1 MGKFVPSKYQ
11 KDIFNFILNDTRNAV
26 ISAVAGS
33 GKTTTLLKSLE
44 IIPADKSVLFL
55 AFNKS
60 IAKELKER
68 VPENR
73 NIDVKTV
80 HGFGYLTLSR
90 LNNPK
95 IDNGKYRKLLWDSI
109 NFQSGKDETSLDEYE
124 FDKEH
129 LRYIE
134 LMASSVKTES
144 VDIYKFVS
152 DVVSLCNL
160 ARLHL
165 INFDIKP
172 IGVSDLNK
180 LANIHSIS
188 NEDGEST
195 VAWYLAKLGLFYTK
209 SIDYTDMIALPNIM
223 NLQTEIYDFVF
234 IDECQDL
241 NTCQRL
247 LMERAIKPG
256 AGRFIAV
263 GDPKQ
268 AIYAFAGADYE
279 SYQKLKNIPNT
290 IELPLSFTY
299 RTASV
304 IVNLVRHINPII
316 KPHPKNK
323 VGQVYDSFS
332 YKDVQD
338 GDMVLCRNTF
348 PVVSL
353 CIKYLSE
360 GKKSYIIG
368 SDIGSSLTSMIS
380 GCQRKTE
387 EFNMVNVFSRLYHDK
402 EKLIEKVMANHKLSK
417 GEAAD
422 DNQVVTF
429 TEKIQVIEALSNG
442 ITDPNEV
449 IKKID
454 DIFSDNKKTGI
465 CLSTIHKSKGLE
477 SDRVFILHS
486 ELMPSKFAR
495 LPWEMEQERN
505 LEYVAYTRAKTT
517 LGFIDDYD
525 AFKSHKSQSDNLQKV
540 TVSKHIGQP
549 GMKMFFSD
557 LKIIDKRTVDGKYGR
572 TVVYDMMDKEGNILS
587 KFGEISEDYLIGLG
601 DEVNVDSRVTFYGV
615 IKSHSEFRGNK
626 TTQLG
631 KISQY

>member
-1 MGKFVPSKYQ
+1 MGKFIPSKYQ

-68 VPENR
+68 VPEGR

-95 IDNGKYRKLLWDSI
+95 IDNGKYRKLLWDTI
-109 NFQSGKDETSLDEYE
+109 NFNSGKDETSLDEYG
-124 FDKEH
+124 FDKEY

-134 LMASSVKTES
+134 LMMSSVKSES
-144 VDIYKFVS
+144 VDIYKFVT
-152 DVVSLCNL
+152 DVVNLCNL

-180 LANIHSIS
+180 LADIHSIS
-188 NEDGEST
+188 NEDNEST

-209 SIDYTDMIALPNIM
+209 AIDYTDMIVLPNIM
-223 NLQTEIYDFVF
+223 NLQTETYDFVF

-247 LMERAIKPG
+247 LMERAIKPE

-299 RTASV
+299 RSASV
-304 IVNLVRHINPII
+304 IVNMVKHINPII

-323 VGQVYDSFS
+323 VGQVHDSFS
-332 YKDVQD
+332 YKNVQD

-360 GKKSYIIG
+360 GKKAFIIG
-368 SDIGSSLTSMIS
+368 SDIGLSLKNMIL

-387 EFNMVNVFSRLYHDK
+387 EFTMVNVFSRLYHEK
-402 EKLIEKVMANHKLSK
+402 EKLIEKVMTNHKLSK
-417 GEAAD
+417 SEAGD

-449 IKKID
+449 VKKID
-454 DIFSDNKKTGI
+454 DLFSDDKKSGI
-465 CLSTIHKSKGLE
+465 CLSNIHKSKGLE
-477 SDRVFILHS
+477 ANRVFILHS

-540 TVSKHIGQP
+540 NVSKHIGQP
-549 GMKMFFSD
+549 GMKMFFGD
-557 LKIIDKRTVDGKYGR
+557 LKVLDIREIDGKFGK
-572 TVVYDMMDKEGNILS
+572 TLVYEMMDKEGNILS
-587 KFGEISEDYLIGLG
+587 KFGEISDDYLIGRG
-601 DEVNVDSRVTFYGV
+601 DEVNVDSRVSFYGV